1 MSNWKLPRKNWIKM
15 IEIITIGDEIL
26 IGQIV
31 DTNSA
36 WMSVQLNKAGFP
48 ISQITSVHDDEEQI
62 LNTLNRAISGNDIVL
77 ITGGLGPTK
86 DDITKLTLC
95 SYFKTRLVFD
105 ESVYQHIT
113 KLYSHRPSVMNE
125 LTRTQAMVPENC
137 TIIQN
142 SVGTAPIMWFEPD
155 GKVVVS
161 MPGVPFEMQKVL
173 IEEIIPRLSARFP
186 RQHIVHQ
193 TVQVYGYG
201 ESDLAIK
208 IADWENALPSYL
220 HLAYLPSFGIVKLR
234 LSGLMSD
241 KELLER
247 EMESQF
253 EKLSDRLG
261 ESIVAYDDLPI
272 EHTLSTILR
281 QKKLTISTAESCTGG
296 NVARRI
302 TLIPGSSDIFKGS
315 VVAYDNSMKANVLGV
330 SESDL
335 MEFGAVSKEVVEQ
348 MAEKVRILAGSDLS
362 VAVSGIA
369 GPSGGTAEKPVGTVW
384 IAVAIRDD
392 IVSKKFQFGDFPREV
407 IIERSTTAALMMVL
421 NGIKSLQDNY

>member
-1 MSNWKLPRKNWIKM
+1 
-15 IEIITIGDEIL
+15 
-26 IGQIV
+26 
-31 DTNSA
+31 
-36 WMSVQLNKAGFP
+36 
-48 ISQITSVHDDEEQI
+48 
-62 LNTLNRAISGNDIVL
+62 
-77 ITGGLGPTK
+77 
-86 DDITKLTLC
+86 
-95 SYFKTRLVFD
+95 
-105 ESVYQHIT
+105 
-113 KLYSHRPSVMNE
+113 
-125 LTRTQAMVPENC
+125 
-137 TIIQN
+137 
-142 SVGTAPIMWFEPD
+142 
-155 GKVVVS
+155 

-234 LSGLMSD
+234 LSGLMTD

-362 VAVSGIA
+362 VAVS
-369 GPSGGTAEKPVGTVW
+369 
-384 IAVAIRDD
+384 
-392 IVSKKFQFGDFPREV
+392 
-407 IIERSTTAALMMVL
+407 
-421 NGIKSLQDNY
+421 